1 MIGCEMNEKITRSL
15 SSKIVFSI
23 AIVSLLSLAAIFTIF
38 EKISKESFYNIETEK
53 AKIIAE
59 TIEPLIAVNIY
70 LDMKEK
76 VNETALQ
83 LIKNPNVLAIKI
95 LKNEKII
102 NQVESKDYNKSIGNS
117 FVVEQIIFKPNSD
130 EKIGSIVLTYSSQN
144 YKELS
149 EKYNILIFV
158 VLSFFGLLF
167 VLLGLYIKRLLS
179 PLRKIA
185 KSLKNFSLDA
195 EMEIPLIT
203 EDNEIGLISS
213 ALNSMKENILYYSKQ
228 QQNIQYY
235 LEEEINKK
243 TAELTKRLYTNTLTG
258 LPNRL
263 SLLKKMI
270 KDGDVALL
278 ILNIDDFKEIND
290 FYGHEVGDQILIE
303 FSLRLKKM
311 FNEENKIALQ
321 HLGADEFSLLF
332 IQKPSLSEFIIFIQQ
347 LVIDVEKMIYF
358 YENNELGIRVTLG
371 ASYQK
376 EGALE
381 KADIA
386 LKSAKKQKKSYL
398 IYDEK
403 LNVEKQYKNN
413 MEWVK
418 KLKYAME
425 TDNIVPFFQAIFD
438 NKSNEVVSYECLIR
452 LINKDGEVITPYSF
466 LTIARKS
473 RLYSQLTKIM
483 IRKSC
488 QYFEYL
494 NFDFSVNLSVE
505 DILDKETVEYIKMN
519 IEKYHV
525 SKKIVFEIL
534 ESEGIENYGEI
545 SLFIKEMKLL
555 GCRIAI
561 DDFGSG
567 YSNFEH
573 LLKLD
578 IDYIKIDGSL
588 IKNLDTDINAQMVV
602 ETIIDFAEKLNI
614 LTIAEFV
621 HNEAIL
627 KKVKELNV
635 NRTQGFFLAEPKA
648 EILKI

>member
-1 MIGCEMNEKITRSL
+1 MNEKITRSL

-403 LNVEKQYKNN
+403 LNVEMQYKNN

-452 LINKDGEVITPYSF
+452 LINKDGDVITPYSF

>member
-263 SLLKKMI
+263 SLLSKMR

>member
-1 MIGCEMNEKITRSL
+1 MNEKITRSL

-117 FVVEQIIFKPNSD
+117 FVVEQIIFQPNSD

-167 VLLGLYIKRLLS
+167 VMLGLYIKRLLS

-185 KSLKNFSLDA
+185 KSLINFSPDK
-195 EMEIPLIT
+195 EMAIPVVA

-213 ALNSMKENILYYSKQ
+213 ALNIMQENILYYSKQ
-228 QQNIQYY
+228 QQNLQYY

-263 SLLKKMI
+263 NLLNKMR

-403 LNVEKQYKNN
+403 LNVEMQYKNN

-438 NKSNEVVSYECLIR
+438 NKSNEVASYECLIR
-452 LINKDGEVITPYSF
+452 LINKDGDVITPYSF

-545 SLFIKEMKLL
+545 SLFIKEMKVL

-602 ETIIDFAEKLNI
+602 ETIVDFAKKLNI

-635 NRTQGFFLAEPKA
+635 NRTQGFFLAEPEA

>member
-1 MIGCEMNEKITRSL
+1 MNEKITRSL

-403 LNVEKQYKNN
+403 LNVEMQYKNN

>member
-228 QQNIQYY
+228 QQNLQYY

-452 LINKDGEVITPYSF
+452 LINKDGDVITPYSF

-483 IRKSC
+483 IQKSC
-488 QYFEYL
+488 QYFEHL
-494 NFDFSVNLSVE
+494 DFHFSVNLSVE